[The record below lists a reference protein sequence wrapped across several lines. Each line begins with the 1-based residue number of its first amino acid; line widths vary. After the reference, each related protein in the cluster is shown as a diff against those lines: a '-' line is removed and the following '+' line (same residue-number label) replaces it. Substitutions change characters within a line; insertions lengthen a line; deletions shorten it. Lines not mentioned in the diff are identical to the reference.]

1 MQSLVVD
8 SFMLIIFVSGIP
20 MVAIALATGVVALL
34 QAATQIQEQSIV
46 HLVRL
51 GTFILV
57 VVVAGDWAGEEICA
71 LFERS
76 LHAIETIGRRRS

>member
-1 MQSLVVD
+1 VQSIVFD
-8 SFMLIIFVSGIP
+8 SLLIVIFVAGIP
-20 MVAIALATGVVALL
+20 MIAIALATGGVAMI

-51 GTFILV
+51 ITFIIVALI
-57 VVVAGDWAGEEICA
+57 AGDWAGDEVCA

-76 LHAIETIGRRRS
+76 LRSIETIGRRSS